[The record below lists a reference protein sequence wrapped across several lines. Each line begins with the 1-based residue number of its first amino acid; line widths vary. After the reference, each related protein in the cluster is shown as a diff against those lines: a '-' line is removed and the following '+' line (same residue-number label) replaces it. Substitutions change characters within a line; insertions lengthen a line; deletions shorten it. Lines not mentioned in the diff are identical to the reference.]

1 MRYVLQVYYVN
12 TVCFLAPSPQ
22 CPIVVVP
29 TMYLGV
35 RALLSRLTAMPS
47 DHFLLVRT
55 VSIPTSRI
63 FLSLEDFMVTSS
75 LSLAPFN
82 TATIV
87 RAWACCCRHSD
98 RCVRLGGRPCQLR
111 RWERVVF
118 LWVWHIS
125 MCRFLH
131 PTNILKTNSNVIPI
145 NDFKINRKIKAY
157 TFFFNKK
164 MSFYNYVNLKK
175 LFFFSKLLS
184 QVEPKLTHD
193 VYV

>member
-1 MRYVLQVYYVN
+1 M
-12 TVCFLAPSPQ
+12 
-22 CPIVVVP
+22 
-29 TMYLGV
+29 
-35 RALLSRLTAMPS
+35 
-47 DHFLLVRT
+47 
-55 VSIPTSRI
+55 
-63 FLSLEDFMVTSS
+63 
-75 LSLAPFN
+75 
-82 TATIV
+82 
-87 RAWACCCRHSD
+87 
-98 RCVRLGGRPCQLR
+98 
-111 RWERVVF
+111 VF

-145 NDFKINRKIKAY
+145 NDFKINSKIKAY

-184 QVEPKLTHD
+184 QVEPKLNHD

>member
-12 TVCFLAPSPQ
+12 TVCFLAPSPK

-63 FLSLEDFMVTSS
+63 FLSLEDVMVTFS
-75 LSLAPFN
+75 LSLALFN

-87 RAWACCCRHSD
+87 IVWACCCRHSD
-98 RCVRLGGRPCQLR
+98 RCVYGL
-111 RWERVVF
+111 VVGHVSCGDGS
-118 LWVWHIS
+118 VWFSYGYGIYLYVD
-125 MCRFLH
+125 FY
-131 PTNILKTNSNVIPI
+131 IPRI
-145 NDFKINRKIKAY
+145 Y
-157 TFFFNKK
+157 
-164 MSFYNYVNLKK
+164 
-175 LFFFSKLLS
+175 
-184 QVEPKLTHD
+184 
-193 VYV
+193 